1 MLESYTLLRRPIIT
15 EKGTAL
21 KDENN
26 QLVFEVSLDANK
38 CEIKK
43 AVERLFK
50 VTVLSVRTQN
60 RQGKRKRL
68 GRSVGRR
75 KNWKKAIVTIKEG
88 DRVDFFEGV

>member
-1 MLESYTLLRRPIIT
+1 MESYTLLRRPIVT

-21 KDENN
+21 KDDHN
-26 QLVFEVSLDANK
+26 QLVFEVSLEANK
-38 CEIKK
+38 SEIKK

-75 KNWKKAIVTIKEG
+75 KNWKKAIVTLKEG